1 MALLLFF
8 VESVLVFRWGMW
20 YNEEN
25 GMQQSDVKIGSY
37 QPAF

>member
-25 GMQQSDVKIGSY
+25 GMQSLRRMNQI
-37 QPAF
+37 